1 MWTVD
6 VLEEMGFVGMQGIV
20 LIFRQCCIVMV
31 GTLDGVDVEVGAL
44 GEAVHR
50 FALCFLVPGQYTL
63 LGSAVIDSQP
73 THEALSYTGPPFAVH
88 VVETS

>member
-1 MWTVD
+1 MT
-6 VLEEMGFVGMQGIV
+6 
-20 LIFRQCCIVMV
+20 
-31 GTLDGVDVEVGAL
+31 GTLDGVNVEVGAL
-44 GEAVHR
+44 GEVVHR

-73 THEALSYTGPPFAVH
+73 ASETLNYTGPPFAVH